1 MKIYYKRLPL
11 VIVLALLIFLPLA
24 PSSGKVFW
32 SRLLTKGASIFDP
45 AGNWTQI
52 YKCPMTINSARAFL
66 SVYGCD
72 DPLQSVTAKLKQ
84 SFSSNKEKSA
94 VHNQISRLLML
105 AMPGKDQSVI
115 FELIQSPEELSKPP
129 VLPSESAVFGRSPP
143 AESTLTTIIKNE
155 ETGATLETLMTSL
168 PPERVCNELAEHLS
182 RNGWKNIS
190 PAADNETS
198 PRYFQI
204 YQRKDALC
212 TIMIGHAAA
221 RVGQATAE
229 AGQATAEAGQATAEA
244 GQALREN
251 KTCVTIL
258 FKEKNGQ

>member
-1 MKIYYKRLPL
+1 MKLFYKRLPL
-11 VIVLALLIFLPLA
+11 AIVLAFLIFLPLA

-52 YKCPMTINSARAFL
+52 YRSPMTINGARAFL
-66 SVYGCD
+66 SVYGRD

-84 SFSSNKEKSA
+84 SFSSNKEKSTDS
-94 VHNQISRLLML
+94 NQVSRLLML
-105 AMPGKDQSVI
+105 SMPGKDQSVI
-115 FELIQSPEELSKPP
+115 FELIQPSGEISIPP
-129 VLPSESAVFGRSPP
+129 ALPSESVVFGRSPP
-143 AESTLTTIIKNE
+143 AGSTLTTIIKNE
-155 ETGATLETLMTSL
+155 ETGATLETLITAL
-168 PPERVCNELAEHLS
+168 PPERVCNELSEHLS

-190 PAADNETS
+190 PNSDNNAS
-198 PRYFQI
+198 PSYFQI

-212 TIMIGHAAA
+212 TIMVGHAAA
-221 RVGQATAE
+221 R
-229 AGQATAEAGQATAEA
+229 A